1 MARGSAKLRVVFVL
15 LLGSAVSVFPGR
27 PIPLPFGGPGALSAR
42 RSLKNSPIRPQ
53 RLRMFHPGQALPLA
67 RRQGISRRDP
77 DRHLVTC
84 PIATRSFA
92 RFAPAIPLTG
102 LSFASMGH
110 PLRC

>member
-1 MARGSAKLRVVFVL
+1 MARGSAKLRVLFVL

-27 PIPLPFGGPGALSAR
+27 PIPLSFGGPGALSAR
-42 RSLKNSPIRPQ
+42 QSLKNSPVRPQ

-67 RRQGISRRDP
+67 RRQGISGRVPERRQTARP
-77 DRHLVTC
+77 M
-84 PIATRSFA
+84 PTRSFA
-92 RFAPAIPLTG
+92 RYAPAIPLTG